1 MSELDRLE
9 AAITD
14 FERESDLDFVDPRRL
29 SAAIDRLQGTLSKVL
44 HRGRMRG
51 EYQFARLSPASWAAR
66 TCRMSRSSAADRLCV
81 GKHLE
86 AMPRAKHALARGEV
100 GYQAVSA
107 MCHLR
112 EQLGERWEAIDEEQL
127 VDQAGRWTVE
137 DFRDVCRRARY
148 VVDPDGF
155 DKESKE
161 DFERRWLEV
170 NPMLDGMHAVDGL
183 LDPVTGAAFRK
194 VLDSLA
200 SPRSPEDPRSHGQR
214 NADALAELLDHHM
227 NEGRLPRKAG
237 VRPHVTLTMTLE
249 GLKNEAGAPAAELE
263 PGMLISRQTM
273 QRLTCDCTMSRVL
286 LADSQVVDV
295 GRATR
300 TIQPATRRALK
311 HRDRGCRWPG
321 CDRPVSWS
329 VPHHIEFWS
338 RGGPSTL
345 SNLVLL
351 CATTIISWCMRAAG
365 RSSRS
370 GMASTSS
377 RPSTCATS
385 WSAGRRLAGRPRP
398 APTRAEH
405 RNREEPHQSGA
416 ASTVSLACL

>member
-351 CATTIISWCMRAAG
+351 WGLLPKGSTETSRLGLAA
-365 RSSRS
+365 
-370 GMASTSS
+370 
-377 RPSTCATS
+377 
-385 WSAGRRLAGRPRP
+385 
-398 APTRAEH
+398 
-405 RNREEPHQSGA
+405 
-416 ASTVSLACL
+416 

>member
-1 MSELDRLE
+1 MSGLDRLE
-9 AAITD
+9 TAITE
-14 FERESDLDFVDPRRL
+14 FEWEADLDFIDARRL
-29 SAAIDRLQGTLSKVL
+29 SSAIDRLQTQLAKVL
-44 HRGRMRG
+44 HRGRLRG

-66 TCRMSRSSAADRLCV
+66 TCRMSRSAAADWLCV

-86 AMPRAKHALARGEV
+86 SMPAVDQAVSRGEV
-100 GYQAVSA
+100 GYQAASA
-107 MCHLR
+107 ICHLR
-112 EQLGERWEAIDEEQL
+112 EQLGGQRWEDTIDQAEL
-127 VDQAGRWTVE
+127 LDQAGRWSVE

-148 VVDPDGF
+148 VVDPDGC
-155 DKESKE
+155 DRDLKE

-170 NPMLDGMHAVDGL
+170 NPVLDGMHAVDGL
-183 LDPVTGAAFRK
+183 LDPVCGAAFRK

-200 SPRSPEDPRSHGQR
+200 TPRGPEDRRSHGQR
-214 NADALAELLDHHM
+214 TPDALAELLDHHQ

-237 VRPHVTLTMTLE
+237 VRPHVTLTTTLE
-249 GLKNEAGAPAAELE
+249 GLKNQVGAPAAELE
-263 PGMLISRQTM
+263 PGVLISRQTVE
-273 QRLTCDCTMSRVL
+273 RLACDCTMSRVL

-295 GRATR
+295 GKATR

-351 CATTIISWCMRAAG
+351 CHLHHREVHEGGWQVIKVGGGFDFIPPEHLRHVLV
-365 RSSRS
+365 RE
-370 GMASTSS
+370 
-377 RPSTCATS
+377 
-385 WSAGRRLAGRPRP
+385 P
-398 APTRAEH
+398 AP
-405 RNREEPHQSGA
+405 GWA
-416 ASTVSLACL
+416 A